1 MSNLLQN
8 LSLYGTIYKLDV
20 RWNGRL
26 RCLHREFPWSMSDK
40 RATAN
45 TEPKRMDAIAGRSF
59 KQVRFCFRRGKR
71 NFAEAFRR

>member
-1 MSNLLQN
+1 MPNLLQN

-71 NFAEAFRR
+71 NFAEAFRH